1 MPPVFSQRSQ
11 HTIAI
16 IYLMA
21 TAVLWSFGGVLI
33 KWISWNPLAIAGTRS
48 LIALPLLLILFR
60 KRRFDWSPA
69 QIGAAFAY
77 TATVMLFVSATK
89 LTTAANAILLQYT
102 APFFVAIFSN
112 VFIGERIRWYD
123 WVAISIACGGMT
135 LFFLDKLTAGNY
147 WGNIIAVLSGI
158 AFALMILL
166 LRRQKDG
173 DPLASVILGN
183 ALTGLI
189 CFPFMLKSHPNAS
202 GWTGLVLLGL
212 FQIGLSYILYTEA
225 IKHVTALEGV
235 LIPVIEP
242 VLNPLWVAFFLSEK
256 PGQFAIMGG
265 IIVIGSVTV
274 RSIMSVFKEPR
285 IRIIN

>member
-1 MPPVFSQRSQ
+1 MPSLPPQRTT
-11 HTIAI
+11 HTIAMF
-16 IYLMA
+16 YLMA
-21 TAVLWSFGGVLI
+21 TAILWSFGGVLI

-60 KRRFDWSPA
+60 KRRFDWSFA
-69 QIGAAFAY
+69 QIGAALAY

-102 APFFVAIFSN
+102 APFFVALFSN
-112 VFIGERIRWYD
+112 VFLGERIRWFD
-123 WVAISIACGGMT
+123 WTAIWIACGGMA
-135 LFFLDKLTAGNY
+135 LFFLDKLTAGGY
-147 WGNIIAVLSGI
+147 WGNIVAVLSGM
-158 AFALMILL
+158 AFASMILL
-166 LRRQKDG
+166 LRRQKNG

-183 ALTGLI
+183 ALTCLI

-202 GWTGLVLLGL
+202 GWIGLVLLGL

-242 VLNPLWVAFFLSEK
+242 VLNPLWVACFLGEK
-256 PGQFAIMGG
+256 PGQFAVIGG
-265 IIVIGSVTV
+265 IIVIGSVLV
-274 RSIMSVFKEPR
+274 RSVISVVQEPR
-285 IRIIN
+285 FG